1 MNMPDGPILMG
12 IAAIITSIAS
22 LVTTLRASANRPTMC
37 KPAAPSRP
45 PRRRTRGAVAR
56 AGAAGRQGG

>member
-1 MNMPDGPILMG
+1 MNMPDGPTLMG

-22 LVTTLRASANRPTMC
+22 LITTLRTAANRTTIC
-37 KPAAPSRP
+37 KSAAPSRP

-56 AGAAGRQGG
+56 TGAAGRQGG